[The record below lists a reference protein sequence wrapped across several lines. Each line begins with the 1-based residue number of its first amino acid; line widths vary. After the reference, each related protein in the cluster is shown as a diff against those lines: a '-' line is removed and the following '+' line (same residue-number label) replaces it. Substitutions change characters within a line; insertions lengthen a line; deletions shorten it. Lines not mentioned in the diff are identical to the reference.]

1 MEATGMD
8 PNQRQA
14 LEVRFGVL
22 ELTWK
27 VENVQVC
34 GVAMVMILL
43 THLVP
48 PGANLM
54 PRFQFGKP
62 AGAKDQDVTNRQ
74 VFYETTMSA
83 GLDEKKLMRPQN
95 KTWAPQLP

>member
-1 MEATGMD
+1 MKGRKSPGLWCFHGD
-8 PNQRQA
+8 DFIDS
-14 LEVRFGVL
+14 FG
-22 ELTWK
+22 
-27 VENVQVC
+27 
-34 GVAMVMILL
+34 A
-43 THLVP
+43 